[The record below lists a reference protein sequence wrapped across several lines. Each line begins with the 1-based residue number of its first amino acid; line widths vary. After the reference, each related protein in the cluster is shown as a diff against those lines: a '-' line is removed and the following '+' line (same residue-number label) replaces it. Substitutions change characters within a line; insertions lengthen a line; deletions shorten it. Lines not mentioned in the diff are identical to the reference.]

1 MADSEEII
9 VCPACDNKMDKIFI
23 QRLGRNIDIC
33 AKCGGIFFDNREFKL
48 MDEKCESI
56 EEIEEFL
63 KDKELMKIRNE
74 GTRICPSC
82 GATMV
87 KNNLGI
93 KIDDCY
99 TCGAKF
105 LDGGELQEY
114 RGEFN
119 TENERSKAF
128 SEFLDKA
135 VRQKQQEEKDKLN
148 NKKTL

>member
-1 MADSEEII
+1 MADTEEII
-9 VCPACDNKMDKIFI
+9 NCPACNNKMDKIFI

-48 MDEKCESI
+48 FDEKVERI
-56 EEIEEFL
+56 EEIEKFIEG
-63 KDKELMKIRNE
+63 KELMKIRNE
-74 GTRICPSC
+74 GKRICPSC

-87 KNNLGI
+87 KNNMGV
-93 KIDDCY
+93 KVDDCY

-119 TENERSKAF
+119 TDKERSDAF
-128 SEFLDKA
+128 SVFLDKA
-135 VRQKQQEEKDKLN
+135 IISFKEKE
-148 NKKTL
+148 KKEKETKNPL